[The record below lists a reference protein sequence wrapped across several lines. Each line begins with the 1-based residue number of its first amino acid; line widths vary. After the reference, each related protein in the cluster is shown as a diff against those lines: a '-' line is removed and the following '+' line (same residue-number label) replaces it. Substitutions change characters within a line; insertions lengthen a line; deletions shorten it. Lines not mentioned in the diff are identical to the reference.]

1 MNIGHEYAATVRE
14 NETVFSLSAF
24 QEINRAVERHDLLHK
39 WQHDGLIS
47 IAHFGEAGSG
57 SMLQEPRTI
66 AARIV
71 VGDTY
76 IDEPVAQFPS
86 ERLIAT
92 IALLLQARGEL

>member
-1 MNIGHEYAATVRE
+1 MTPRGERSARTCRE
-14 NETVFSLSAF
+14 MERGR
-24 QEINRAVERHDLLHK
+24 EMVERATRFDLIDK
-39 WQHDGLIS
+39 WEKEKKILS
-47 IAHFGEAGSG
+47 LLE
-57 SMLQEPRTI
+57 EPAVV